1 MVFIGFLLFGALI
14 GAFARIVL
22 PGRQD
27 LSGSATVVAG
37 LLGAG
42 TVGTVVGGITDGWFR
57 FAWQGPS
64 ILGSVVGATGFVL
77 LAEWANRRLRARAQR
92 VTTGELV
99 SGGESVRVEFK
110 SSARYNVHTG
120 DKDSRLEL
128 AIARSIAG
136 FANTAGGTLLIG
148 VDDAGQTLG
157 LDRDLKLVKGG
168 DLDRYE
174 LWLHDLLER
183 CLGRGAL
190 HLIDVTFDELDGQT
204 VCRVDVV
211 ASETPLYLRP
221 HVGEKQ
227 PQFHVRTGN
236 STREL
241 TVEDAV
247 DYIIRQWPPR
257 PLSRTGAAARKGLAS
272 LRRSSPRMDERP

>member
-1 MVFIGFLLFGALI
+1 MVLLGFLLFGALI
-14 GAFARIVL
+14 GALARIVL

-27 LSGSATVVAG
+27 LSGSATVLAG

-64 ILGSVVGATGFVL
+64 IIGSVLGATGFVL
-77 LAEWANRRLRARAQR
+77 LAEWANRLAKARAQQ
-92 VTTGELV
+92 VATQELV
-99 SGGESVRVEFK
+99 AGGENLRVECK
-110 SSARYNVHTG
+110 SSARSNLHTG
-120 DKDSRLEL
+120 EKDPRLEL
-128 AIARSIAG
+128 AIARSVAG

-148 VDDAGQTLG
+148 VDDTGRVLG
-157 LDRDLKLVKGG
+157 LDRDLQLIKGG

-190 HLIDVTFDELDGQT
+190 HLIEVTFDAVDDRT
-204 VCRVDVV
+204 VCRVDV
-211 ASETPLYLRP
+211 APSDAPLYLRP
-221 HVGEKQ
+221 HVGEKH
-227 PQFHVRTGN
+227 PRFYVRTGN

-241 TVEDAV
+241 AVDDAV
-247 DYIIRQWPPR
+247 DHILRHWPH
-257 PLSRTGAAARKGLAS
+257 RTLARVGVAARQGLAS
-272 LRRSSPRMDERP
+272 LRN